1 MPEDAEENEEF
12 LKLVHNVLLEVR
24 ERGRER
30 EIERE
35 REGEKKRERER
46 ERDMGVMKARQLIC
60 IYFWVHRHMFN
71 KAKWFALTVLMSTR
85 LEMVFPTC
93 YWPNMKS
100 KSNPAYTHILYN
112 LYRKEKNHNKIS
124 G

>member
-24 ERGRER
+24 ER
-30 EIERE
+30 ERE
-35 REGEKKRERER
+35 RRGCYEGKTTN
-46 ERDMGVMKARQLIC
+46 
-60 IYFWVHRHMFN
+60 IYIYIWVHRHMFN